1 MKDPRRRTV
10 QGDEWGDL
18 WVKGDRVVQVVDVRD
33 KPRPLQTNTRIRE
46 NEATCEYTHDELVAE
61 GWQRD
66 KSLLALSDSELR
78 ALLDR
83 GRHAETVLGRRHVER
98 AMAVEHRITVL
109 VDGRDGARPFTA
121 DELTYSAAA
130 RCVCGAGFAYPKDCG
145 MHGAWFCSALL
156 RADHGRLERRANA
169 AGKEMLFTASGA
181 EHELALPFSAYSIKS
196 EGQPSAC
203 GATTR
208 PA

>member
-1 MKDPRRRTV
+1 MKDPRRKTP

-18 WVKGDRVVQVVDVRD
+18 WVKGDRVVQVVHVRD
-33 KPRPLQTNTRIRE
+33 EPRPLQTNRRIRE

-66 KSLLALSDSELR
+66 KWLLALSDAELR

-83 GRHAETVLGRRHVER
+83 GRHAETVLGRRSVER
-98 AMAVEHRITVL
+98 AQGVEQRLSDL
-109 VDGRDGARPFTA
+109 VDGRDDARPFAA
-121 DELTYSAAA
+121 DELTYSAHA
-130 RCVCGAGFAYPKDCG
+130 RCVCGAGLAYPRDCG
-145 MHGAWFCSALL
+145 MHGSWFCSALL
-156 RADHGRLERRANA
+156 TRAHGRLEKRANA
-169 AGKEMLFTASGA
+169 DGEERIFTASGA
-181 EHELALPFSAYSIKS
+181 EHQPGLPFSMYGIKS
-196 EGQPSAC
+196 EGQPSAY